1 MRTRNLHS
9 SLFHGKQ
16 QKPTPK
22 QPWKTTMRFGLAMA
36 ASLSS
41 LMGCEFFGDKGEGD
55 GGGGKSVPASM
66 TWISTSLAK
75 TGLAKASAAD
85 AGRADTLRVRADTG
99 VGDTSTYLSYRI
111 TPSNI
116 DGRLIQAALLVGEP
130 GVGKGGSAIHLI
142 TIAENGFMGSSID
155 RSTELPHFNLAERLT
170 MGESFK
176 CCGER
181 YPSGDAAK
189 SGWFE
194 IMFAYS
200 DITFALPEGALKGEH
215 KVRVAFADVDDLGY
229 RRGDMLYFK
238 DGGYVWVDSTQGAF
252 SVTRPSKPISLPW
265 VAQYGGSGD
274 GRGNQH
280 IPTLFIAVQDSQKVA
295 MPADTV
301 LANQWEFIADFIFE
315 NGLIFRRVDP
325 ATMTSVAQMLAA
337 FDIRADRDNAQS
349 GSDGISCNFYA
360 IKTPLDMPRPDD
372 FKDSLDQWIQPP
384 PEE

>member
-1 MRTRNLHS
+1 MKPILEHRKS
-9 SLFHGKQ
+9 AGLF
-16 QKPTPK
+16 TPS
-22 QPWKTTMRFGLAMA
+22 WACLVA
-36 ASLSS
+36 ASLGIV
-41 LMGCEFFGDKGEGD
+41 GCDFFGDKGEGM
-55 GGGGKSVPASM
+55 GGQKVPASM

-75 TGLAKASAAD
+75 PKARPVGAAKVAAD
-85 AGRADTLRVRADTG
+85 SVFVDSVFVDS
-99 VGDTSTYLSYRI
+99 VFVDEEPYLSYRI
-111 TPSNI
+111 TPTNI
-116 DGRLIQAALLVGEP
+116 DGRLIQVALLVGEP
-130 GVGKGGSAIHLI
+130 GAGKGGSAVHLI
-142 TIAENGFMGSSID
+142 TIEENGFMGSSID
-155 RSTELPHFNLAERLT
+155 NSEVLPHFNLAERLT
-170 MGESFK
+170 MGESFQ
-176 CCGER
+176 CCGDR

-200 DITFALPEGALKGEH
+200 DITFTLPNGALSGEH
-215 KVRVAFADVDDLGY
+215 KVRIAYADIDNLGY

-238 DGGYVWVDSTQGAF
+238 DGIYQWVDSNTGALAT
-252 SVTRPSKPISLPW
+252 SRPAKPLQLGW
-265 VAQYGGSGD
+265 VANYNGSGD

-325 ATMTSVAQMLAA
+325 AKMTSVAELLSA
-337 FDIRADRDNAQS
+337 FDIRADRDNASS

-360 IKTPLDMPRPDD
+360 IKTPLETPRPDD

-384 PEE
+384 PADSAPANKP